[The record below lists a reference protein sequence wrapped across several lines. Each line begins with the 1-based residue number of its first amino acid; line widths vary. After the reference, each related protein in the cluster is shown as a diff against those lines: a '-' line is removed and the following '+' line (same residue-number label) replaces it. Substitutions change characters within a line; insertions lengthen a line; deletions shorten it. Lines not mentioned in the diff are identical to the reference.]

1 MTMKQPNLLKILSE
15 TQFADG
21 LPNKHLQS
29 ICRAARLLR
38 VPAGQRLFQEGA
50 VEDEIFVISTGC
62 VRLTMNVP
70 GRGEVPFL
78 TAGPGDLIGWSC
90 LIGEGRMT
98 ATAVSTED
106 SNLIALSGSRLR
118 ELCYGDADLGF
129 ELMKRIAQV
138 LSQRLLSTRLQLLDL
153 FGDAEASS

>member
-1 MTMKQPNLLKILSE
+1 MTMEQPNLLKILSE
-15 TQFADG
+15 TRFADG

-38 VPAGQRLFQEGA
+38 VPAGQRLFQEGSA
-50 VEDEIFVISTGC
+50 EDEIFVISSGH

-78 TAGPGDLIGWSC
+78 TAGPGDLIGWSSV
-90 LIGEGRMT
+90 IGEGRMT

-106 SNLIALSGSRLR
+106 STLIALSGSRLR
-118 ELCYGDADLGF
+118 ELCHGDADLGF

-153 FGDAEASS
+153 FGDAGAKS